1 MFMYNIQ
8 PTCDTR
14 FEPFPCFYN
23 YAIMLSAKSIFPGFL
38 YFFRFEFLVSL
49 KNHKSSWCH
58 YLAKK
63 NLNSMFLVF
72 IHLFVKGCHQ
82 RISSKEIFME
92 LNMEKSMHILRLT
105 HTYNCKYDLLSMN
118 WICDSTS
125 NKEILIDYWIDGIYI
140 SLWSKRNFNHYG
152 TFFRLWVQRTMKNA
166 LFKIIQI

>member
-72 IHLFVKGCHQ
+72 IHFLF
-82 RISSKEIFME
+82 EFM
-92 LNMEKSMHILRLT
+92 
-105 HTYNCKYDLLSMN
+105 NCKYDLLSMN

-125 NKEILIDYWIDGIYI
+125 NKEILTAYWIDGIYI

>member
-1 MFMYNIQ
+1 M
-8 PTCDTR
+8 TR
-14 FEPFPCFYN
+14 DSNPNRFLVST
-23 YAIMLSAKSIFPGFL
+23 IMQSCLVQKVYFRVSCI
-38 YFFRFEFLVSL
+38 FFRFEFLVSL
-49 KNHKSSWCH
+49 KHHKSNWCH

-82 RISSKEIFME
+82 RISSKDTPRGTTIMILFEFM
-92 LNMEKSMHILRLT
+92 
-105 HTYNCKYDLLSMN
+105 NCKYNLLSMN

-125 NKEILIDYWIDGIYI
+125 NKEISTAYWIDGIYI